1 MQFSHLTPVPFFF
14 LRRCF
19 YLLFPRCFFILS
31 RCSDSGEKKGKG
43 RRGRRILERKEG
55 REEKGERQKKEGI
68 SKELSLRPVIRADAT
83 LIILLF
89 DGIRARGD
97 FVVASRWGQSGLVA
111 ASNEK
116 VASVPVKIA
125 RLAMNTI
132 NSILPSNIVHH
143 SL

>member
-31 RCSDSGEKKGKG
+31 RCSDSREKKGK
-43 RRGRRILERKEG
+43 
-55 REEKGERQKKEGI
+55 REEGEEDSREKGGKGGKRERQKKEGI

-97 FVVASRWGQSGLVA
+97 FVVASR
-111 ASNEK
+111 
-116 VASVPVKIA
+116 
-125 RLAMNTI
+125 
-132 NSILPSNIVHH
+132 
-143 SL
+143 